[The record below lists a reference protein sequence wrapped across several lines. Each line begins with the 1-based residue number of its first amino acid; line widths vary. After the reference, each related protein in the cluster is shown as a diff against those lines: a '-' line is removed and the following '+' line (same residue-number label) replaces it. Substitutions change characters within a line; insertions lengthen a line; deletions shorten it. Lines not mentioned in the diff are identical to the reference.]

1 VVDCVGFLSWST
13 PSVLPFLNSWSGS
26 SATFPARIS
35 AMVDAV
41 GVDADDADD
50 VDDDAEN
57 DDYDDDDDEDYYDID
72 HDDDNDDDGADDH
85 NNENDGYGAPV
96 GDTPQHVPHA

>member
-13 PSVLPFLNSWSGS
+13 PSVLPFLSSWSGS

-57 DDYDDDDDEDYYDID
+57 DDYDDDDEDYYDID